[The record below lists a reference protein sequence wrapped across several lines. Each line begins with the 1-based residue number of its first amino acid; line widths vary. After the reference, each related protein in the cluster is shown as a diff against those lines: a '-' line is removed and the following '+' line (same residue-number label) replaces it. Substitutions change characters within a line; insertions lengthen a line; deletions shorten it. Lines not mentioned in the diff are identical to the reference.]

1 MCEIDEAV
9 ARVLKSGWYIMGRE
23 VQAFEEAFASFHGAS
38 YCISAGSGTDALVLV
53 LRALGIGPG
62 DAVVTVS
69 HTAVATVAAIDLV
82 GACPVLID
90 VDPASFTMST
100 GHLAET
106 LGAWSG
112 VPIRAIIPVHL
123 YGQPA
128 ELDPIMDLA
137 GRHGAW
143 VIEDCAQAHGA
154 AYRGRLVGT
163 IGIAGVFSFYPTKN
177 LGAFGDGG
185 AVITSDCRLA
195 EQCAL
200 VKQYG
205 WRTRYVSEIPGMN
218 TRLDEVQAAI
228 LGVKLQYLSAGNT
241 RRQAIATAYQDVTGG
256 GVTHPARISGREH
269 VFHQYVVQADA
280 RDSLR
285 SHLSTQKVGTA
296 VLYPVPVHKQS
307 GYADRVK
314 VGPGGL
320 PLTESICGKI
330 LSLPIYPEMTDDDIA
345 QVTSALSS
353 FSL

>member
-1 MCEIDEAV
+1 MGQIDEAV
-9 ARVLKSGWYIMGRE
+9 GRVLKSGWYIMGRE
-23 VQAFEEAFASFHGAS
+23 VQAFEEAFASFLGAS
-38 YCISAGSGTDALVLV
+38 HCTSTGSGTDALVLI

-82 GACPVLID
+82 GACPVLVD
-90 VDPASFTMST
+90 VDPVSFTMST
-100 GHLAET
+100 EHLAAT

-112 VPIRAIIPVHL
+112 APIRAIIPVHL

-128 ELDPIMDLA
+128 ELGPIMELA
-137 GRHGAW
+137 ARYGAW

-154 AYRGRLVGT
+154 TYRGRPVGT

-185 AVITSDCRLA
+185 AVITSDSGLA
-195 EQCAL
+195 QQCAL

-228 LGVKLQYLSAGNT
+228 LRVKLEHLPGGNA
-241 RRQAIATAYQDVTGG
+241 RRQAIASAYQNVSIG
-256 GVTHPARISGREH
+256 GVAHPGRLLDREH
-269 VFHQYVVQADA
+269 VFHQYVVQAEE
-280 RDSLR
+280 RDRLR
-285 SHLSTQKVGTA
+285 SHLSAQKVGTA
-296 VLYPVPVHKQS
+296 VLYPVPVHKQP
-307 GYADRVK
+307 GYAGRVK

-320 PLTESICGKI
+320 PATESICKRI
-330 LSLPIYPEMTDDDIA
+330 LSLPIYPEMTADDIS
-345 QVTSALSS
+345 QVISALSS
-353 FSL
+353 FSV